1 MEYIFSR
8 DLRLKLADGVE
19 APKFDANRVI
29 ATIPKNV
36 LSLFLEYGEKEDNGA
51 TTTSAKQI
59 ELENILVRIK
69 PISLFQKA

>member
-36 LSLFLEYGEKEDNGA
+36 LSLFLE
-51 TTTSAKQI
+51 
-59 ELENILVRIK
+59 
-69 PISLFQKA
+69 